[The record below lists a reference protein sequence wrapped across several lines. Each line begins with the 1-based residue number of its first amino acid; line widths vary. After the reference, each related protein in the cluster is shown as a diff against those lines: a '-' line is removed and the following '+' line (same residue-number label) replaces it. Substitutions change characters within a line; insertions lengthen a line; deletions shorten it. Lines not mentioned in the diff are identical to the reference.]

1 VGASDDRIRGEV
13 RRLAESLAPALGVE
27 VVEVVFHRAGRFTL
41 LRIDI
46 DRPGP
51 AGVTLEDCQRLTE
64 ALAPALDETSLLESR
79 YNLEISSPGLD
90 RPIRSDDDVR
100 RNAGRRIVVDTS
112 EPVAGRRRLQG
123 DLLGLEEGSLSLRL
137 DGGEVVRIPR
147 EKVTL
152 ARQDASIGRPK
163 ERENRVV

>member
-1 VGASDDRIRGEV
+1 VGASDDRIRAEV

-41 LRIDI
+41 LRVDI
-46 DRPGP
+46 DRPGV
-51 AGVTLEDCQRLTE
+51 AGVTLSDCQHMTE
-64 ALAPALDETSLLESR
+64 ALGPALDEIGLLESR
-79 YNLEISSPGLD
+79 YNLEISSPGLE

-100 RNAGRRIVVDTS
+100 RNTGRRVVVETS
-112 EPVAGRRRLQG
+112 EPVAGRRRLEG
-123 DLLGLEEGSLSLRL
+123 SLLGLEEGALRL
-137 DGGEVVRIPR
+137 LLEGGEEVRIPR